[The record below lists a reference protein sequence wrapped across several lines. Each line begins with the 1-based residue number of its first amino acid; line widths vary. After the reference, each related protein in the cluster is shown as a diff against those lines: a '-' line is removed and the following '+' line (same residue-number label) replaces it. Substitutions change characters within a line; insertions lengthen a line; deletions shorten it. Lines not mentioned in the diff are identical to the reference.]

1 MQDYKS
7 PKTPIDADISDV
19 FAFLSN
25 FNNFENLMPQ
35 QQISNW
41 NSTEDSC
48 TFTVQGMGD
57 FGLKIQEKIPETK
70 IIIVPNTAKPIPIN
84 FNLICELGHLSDE
97 KTEAVIRIEA
107 DLPAMIALMA
117 GKPLQNLVNI
127 LVLRLQEHF
136 TKAS

>member
-1 MQDYKS
+1 MQEYKS

-19 FAFLSN
+19 FAFLSD

-35 QQISNW
+35 QQITNW
-41 NSTEDSC
+41 KSTDDRCS
-48 TFTVQGMGD
+48 FTVQGMGD

-70 IIIVPNTAKPIPIN
+70 IIIVPDTAKPIPIT
-84 FNLICELGHLSDE
+84 FNLICELGHLADE
-97 KTEAVIRIEA
+97 KTEAIIRMEA
-107 DLPAMIALMA
+107 ELPAMIALMA

-136 TKAS
+136 QKK

>member
-7 PKTPIDADISDV
+7 PKTPVDADISDV

-41 NSTEDSC
+41 KSTEESC
-48 TFTVQGMGD
+48 SFTVQGMGD

-70 IIIVPNTAKPIPIN
+70 IIIVPDTAKPIPIS
-84 FNLICELGHLSDE
+84 FNLICDLAHLPAE
-97 KTEAVIRIEA
+97 QTEAVIRIEA
-107 DLPAMIALMA
+107 ELPAMIALMA

-127 LVLRLQEHF
+127 LALRLQEYF
-136 TKAS
+136 AKKA